1 MRNEEVGSLPA
12 GTGARA
18 RPEDSPIQLDHRI
31 GGLTPRMMTDAVIVL
46 DALVVICC
54 SVVAHLGFNV
64 LYQNYQMDIWK
75 NAGIGLIL
83 ALGTVIALTRAKSYE
98 FDNLIDFAG
107 QIGRVLSAWAVS
119 VLVLIALAFM
129 LKISENYSRGWM
141 IATFALT
148 PTMLLAQRSLVAA
161 LLLRWTHQGALRRNV
176 AIVGA
181 GPLSER
187 LCSYIEQRGPRMGLR
202 VVGIFDDRRTR
213 VRDKVSSIPV
223 LGTVQDL
230 ISYSR
235 NYRLDEVIIALP
247 WSAETRVA
255 SLVEELSALPA
266 DIRLCPDLVGLRFL
280 DRPYSRI
287 GEIGLLHVNQRP
299 IAEWSLMVKT
309 MLDYVVAALALVF
322 AAPLMLI
329 VAAAIKL
336 DSPGPIFFKQRR
348 RGFNQNMF
356 TVWKFRTMR
365 VMEDGAQIKQAQKND
380 TRITKIGN
388 FLRRTSLDE
397 LPQFFNVLQGNM
409 SVVGPRPHAVAHDDY
424 YSSLISRYARRHRV
438 KPGLTGWAQ
447 IHGFRGET
455 DTVEKMAKR
464 IEYDLY
470 YIENWSLWL
479 DFKILLLTV
488 FKGFWHQN
496 AY

>member
-1 MRNEEVGSLPA
+1 MRNEDAGSLPA
-12 GTGARA
+12 ASGARA
-18 RPEDSPIQLDHRI
+18 RSEKTGAGI
-31 GGLTPRMMTDAVIVL
+31 GPTGRMTLRMMTDSVMML
-46 DALVVICC
+46 DALVIIGG
-54 SVVAHLGFNV
+54 SVLAHVVYNV
-64 LYQNYQMDIWK
+64 LYHQEDLDILR
-75 NAGIGLIL
+75 NAGLGAICALVAVVVL
-83 ALGTVIALTRAKSYE
+83 ARAKSYE
-98 FDNLIDFAG
+98 FDNLVDFAG
-107 QIGRVLSAWAVS
+107 QIGRVLSAWVAG
-119 VLVLIALAFM
+119 VLALFALGFM
-129 LKISENYSRGWM
+129 LKISGDYSRGWV
-141 IATFALT
+141 IASFAIT
-148 PTMLLAQRSLVAA
+148 PAMLLAERSLVAA
-161 LLLRWTHQGALRRNV
+161 LLVRWMQQGYLRRSV

-202 VVGIFDDRRTR
+202 VVGIFDDRHTR
-213 VRDKVSSIPV
+213 VREKVSSVPV

-230 ISYSR
+230 LSYAR

-255 SLVEELSALPA
+255 SLVEELSTLPA

-299 IAEWSLMVKT
+299 IAEWSLIVKT
-309 MLDYVVAALALVF
+309 VQDYVVAALALILSS
-322 AAPLMLI
+322 PLMLA
-329 VAAAIKL
+329 VALAIKL
-336 DSPGPIFFKQRR
+336 DSRGPVFFQQRR

-365 VMEDGAQIKQAQKND
+365 VMEDGGQIRQAQKND
-380 TRITKIGN
+380 ERITRVGR

-397 LPQFFNVLQGNM
+397 LPQFLNVFQGNM
-409 SVVGPRPHAVAHDDY
+409 SVVGPRPHAVVHDDY
-424 YSSLISRYARRHRV
+424 YSSLISRYASRHRV
-438 KPGLTGWAQ
+438 KPGITGWAQ

-488 FKGFWHQN
+488 FKGFWHHN

>member
-1 MRNEEVGSLPA
+1 MGLLH
-12 GTGARA
+12 GL
-18 RPEDSPIQLDHRI
+18 SPKMIS
-31 GGLTPRMMTDAVIVL
+31 DAVLALDVFVIVG
-46 DALVVICC
+46 C
-54 SVVAHLGFNV
+54 SVLAHLGYNV
-64 LYQNYQMDIWK
+64 FVHREHVDVLRNGGLGLVSALATVVGLY
-75 NAGIGLIL
+75 
-83 ALGTVIALTRAKSYE
+83 RSKSYE
-98 FDNLIDFAG
+98 FDNLIDFVG
-107 QIGRVLSAWAVS
+107 QIGRVLSAWIAGILT
-119 VLVLIALAFM
+119 LVALAFI
-129 LKISENYSRGWM
+129 LKISEDFSRGWV
-141 IATFALT
+141 IASFALT
-148 PTMLLAQRSLVAA
+148 PTMLLAERSLVAGF
-161 LLLRWTHQGALRRNV
+161 LLRGTEQGHMRRNV

-187 LCSYIEQRGPRMGLR
+187 LCTYIESRGPRMGLR

-213 VRDKVSSIPV
+213 LREKVSAIPI

-230 ISYSR
+230 MAYAR

-247 WSAETRVA
+247 WSAEARVA
-255 SLVEELSALPA
+255 ALVEELSVLPA

-280 DRPYSRI
+280 ARPYSRI
-287 GEIGLLHVNQRP
+287 GEIGLLHVKERP
-299 IAEWSLMVKT
+299 IAEWSLILKT
-309 MLDYVVAALALVF
+309 VQDYLVASIALML

-329 VAAAIKL
+329 IALAIKF

-356 TVWKFRTMR
+356 PVWKFRTMR
-365 VMEDGAQIKQAQKND
+365 VMEDGGEVRQAQKND
-380 TRITKIGN
+380 DRITKVGR

-397 LPQFFNVLQGNM
+397 LPQFINVLQGHM
-409 SVVGPRPHAVAHDDY
+409 SVSGPRPHAVAHDDY

-438 KPGLTGWAQ
+438 RPGITGWAQ

-470 YIENWSLWL
+470 YIENWSLSL

-488 FKGFWHQN
+488 FKGFWHEN

>member
-1 MRNEEVGSLPA
+1 
-12 GTGARA
+12 
-18 RPEDSPIQLDHRI
+18 
-31 GGLTPRMMTDAVIVL
+31 MMTDAVMVL
-46 DALVVICC
+46 DVLVVVGC
-54 SVVAHLGFNV
+54 SVLAHLGYNV
-64 LYQNYQMDIWK
+64 LYHKEAVDILG
-75 NAGIGLIL
+75 NAGLGLISAL
-83 ALGTVIALTRAKSYE
+83 VTIVALGRAKSYE
-98 FDNLIDFAG
+98 FDNLIDFVG
-107 QIGRVLSAWAVS
+107 QIGRVLSAWAGG
-119 VLVLIALAFM
+119 VLALFAIAFM
-129 LKISENYSRGWM
+129 LKASDDYSRGWA
-141 IATFALT
+141 IASIALT
-148 PTMLLAQRSLVAA
+148 PTALLAERSLIAT
-161 LLLRWTHQGALRRNV
+161 LLLRWTQLGYLRRNV

-187 LCSYIEQRGPRMGLR
+187 LCSYIEARGPRMGLR
-202 VVGIFDDRRTR
+202 IVGIFDDRRTR
-213 VRDKVSSIPV
+213 VRDKVSTIPV

-230 ISYSR
+230 VSYAR
-235 NYRLDEVIIALP
+235 TYRLDEVIIALP

-255 SLVEELSALPA
+255 ALVEELSTLPA

-299 IAEWSLMVKT
+299 IAEWSLILKT
-309 MLDYVVAALALVF
+309 VQDYAVAGLALMV
-322 AAPLMLI
+322 AAPLMLF
-329 VAAAIKL
+329 VAIAIKL
-336 DSPGPIFFKQRR
+336 DSPGPVLFKQRR

-356 TVWKFRTMR
+356 PVWKFRTMS
-365 VMEDGAQIKQAQKND
+365 VMEDGGEIRQAQKND
-380 TRITKIGN
+380 TRITRVGA

-397 LPQFFNVLQGNM
+397 LPQFLNVLQGSM

-424 YSSLISRYARRHRV
+424 YSSLISRYASRHRV
-438 KPGLTGWAQ
+438 KPGITGWAQ

-479 DFKILLLTV
+479 DTKILLLTV
-488 FKGFWHQN
+488 FKGFWHHN

>member
-1 MRNEEVGSLPA
+1 VRNDEVGSLPS

-18 RPEDSPIQLDHRI
+18 RPEETAASLGRSA
-31 GGLTPRMMTDAVIVL
+31 GGISPRMMTDAVMIL
-46 DALVVICC
+46 DAAVVVGC
-54 SVVAHLGFNV
+54 SILAHLGYAV
-64 LYQNYQMDIWK
+64 LYLKLHPAIWG
-75 NAGIGLIL
+75 NAGLGLIS
-83 ALGTVIALTRAKSYE
+83 ALLTVIALVRAKSYE
-98 FDNLIDFAG
+98 FDNLIDFVG
-107 QIGRVLSAWAVS
+107 QIGRVLSAWVVG
-119 VLVLIALAFM
+119 VLVLVALGVL
-129 LKISENYSRGWM
+129 LKVAEDYSRGWLLVS
-141 IATFALT
+141 FVLT
-148 PTMLLAQRSLVAA
+148 PTMLLAERSLVAA
-161 LLLRWTHQGALRRNV
+161 LLLRWTEQGYLRRNV

-187 LCSYIEQRGPRMGLR
+187 LCSYIESRGPRMGLR
-202 VVGIFDDRRTR
+202 VIGIFDDRRTR

-230 ISYSR
+230 ISYAR

-255 SLVEELSALPA
+255 SLVEELSTLPA

-280 DRPYSRI
+280 DRPYSRM

-299 IAEWSLMVKT
+299 IAEWSLILKT
-309 MLDYVVAALALVF
+309 VQDYVVAALALVLG
-322 AAPLMLI
+322 APLMLFI
-329 VAAAIKL
+329 AIAIKL
-336 DSPGPIFFKQRR
+336 DSPGPVFFKQRR

-356 TVWKFRTMR
+356 PVWKFRTMR
-365 VMEDGAQIKQAQKND
+365 VMEDGQAVRQAQKND
-380 TRITKIGN
+380 DRITRVGR
-388 FLRRTSLDE
+388 FLRRASLDE
-397 LPQFFNVLQGNM
+397 LPQFFNVLQGSM

-470 YIENWSLWL
+470 YIEHWSFWL
-479 DFKILLLTV
+479 DFKILLLTF
-488 FKGFWHQN
+488 FKGFWHHN

>member
-18 RPEDSPIQLDHRI
+18 HPEDSSAQLDHAI
-31 GGLTPRMMTDAVIVL
+31 GGLTLRMMTDAVMVL
-46 DALVVICC
+46 DAAVVVGC
-54 SVVAHLGFNV
+54 SILAHLGYNV
-64 LYQNYQMDIWK
+64 LYHKEHADVWRN
-75 NAGIGLIL
+75 GGLGLIS
-83 ALGTVIALTRAKSYE
+83 ALVTVIALVRAKSYE
-98 FDNLIDFAG
+98 FDNLIDFVG
-107 QIGRVLSAWAVS
+107 QIGRVLSAWVGGL
-119 VLVLIALAFM
+119 LVLFAAAFM
-129 LKISENYSRGWM
+129 LKISDDYSRGWV
-141 IATFALT
+141 IASFAIT
-148 PTMLLAQRSLVAA
+148 PTVLLAERSLVAA
-161 LLLRWTHQGALRRNV
+161 LLLRWTELGYLRRNV

-187 LCSYIEQRGPRMGLR
+187 LCSYIEARGPRMGIR

-230 ISYSR
+230 LSYAR

-299 IAEWSLMVKT
+299 ITEWSLIVKT
-309 MLDYVVAALALVF
+309 IQDYVVAGLALIV
-322 AAPLMLI
+322 AAPLMLF
-329 VAAAIKL
+329 VAIAIKL
-336 DSPGPIFFKQRR
+336 DSPGPVFFKQRR

-356 TVWKFRTMR
+356 AVWKFRTMR
-365 VMEDGAQIKQAQKND
+365 VMEDGGEIKQAQKND
-380 TRITKIGN
+380 DRITRVGR

-397 LPQFFNVLQGNM
+397 VPQFINVLQGNM
-409 SVVGPRPHAVAHDDY
+409 SVIGPRPHAVAHDDY

-438 KPGLTGWAQ
+438 KPGLSGWAQ

-488 FKGFWHQN
+488 FKGFWHHN